1 MAKKSSGKHYTSQGL
16 HSNVSRKTLNV
27 MRADRYDGDKTMNI
41 WRAYL
46 KGQNPWVTI
55 DNPNKE
61 ETNKR
66 KIRVKA
72 NTIWLPPKERSNY
85 IMKSMAGD

>member
-1 MAKKSSGKHYTSQGL
+1 MAKKSSGKNYTSKGERN
-16 HSNVSRKTLNV
+16 SVSSKLLNAIRTEV
-27 MRADRYDGDKTMNI
+27 YEGDKLKNI
-41 WRAYL
+41 QSAYW

-61 ETNKR
+61 ETNKK

-72 NTIWLPPKERSNY
+72 NILWLSPKERL
-85 IMKSMAGD
+85 KKV